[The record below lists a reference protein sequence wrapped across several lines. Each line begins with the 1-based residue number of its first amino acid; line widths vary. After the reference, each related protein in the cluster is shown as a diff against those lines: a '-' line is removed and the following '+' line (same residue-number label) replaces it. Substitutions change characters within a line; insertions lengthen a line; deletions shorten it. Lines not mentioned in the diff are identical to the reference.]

1 MTYPIYTY
9 GSGYIEWYALSS
21 IAALTSSTLF
31 AATLKVMGLLAAFTV
46 FIGLLSPKSP
56 ITQGGHIKIGI
67 GFISILLVSMLI
79 FGPKINVAVIDSV
92 SPLAIPNG
100 GVVNNVPIGVGL
112 PISLASQVANGLVNG
127 VETAFSS
134 PAVGGPGSS
143 TDFTSAGMGVAI
155 SMPLQS
161 YSDSITD
168 PTLQSNFNYYFE
180 NCIDPAIA
188 NGTVS
193 PSEIADAGLANP
205 INNVSNAPTTFQ
217 AQSLWSLF
225 QSISN
230 QIPGPGGL
238 TTNFINPTTGSN
250 STVACQNDYT
260 NVYDEA
266 SSYGQTFFQQESESL
281 GYTSYSTVSSLL
293 SNINQN
299 VLNVGNDG
307 MQEQMQAF
315 AVNLTNSAIPQIAA
329 ASGITSTQAAYSTGL
344 AEAGWGASIAPML
357 LTAQQFMPG
366 MLSLLFVVITIAS
379 PFLLMFLMFPWGGRY
394 LQVYM
399 TLLLWMVLWLPMAAV
414 INFVLQLIEHESFL
428 YNYSVQG
435 YSLASAGIVNHFFMG
450 QLEIATVLMTAIPIF
465 TYYLASASSMGMVML
480 AGTIDSSIKGGS
492 MAAANSSMQGANMDN
507 TSIGNTSMHNLSGYN
522 DSTYSYAMGGVA
534 MKVGQRSVDTA
545 DTHTSGRS
553 NKVLD
558 NSTTEGHGSYL
569 TKGTEEMFGV
579 NGTGFDGTITD
590 KGGKMSFDGI
600 VDHQALGNLIAA
612 GDFKKGTNSYAGA
625 VAAYKTGKSYNLE
638 ATGFAGSKPTTMK
651 LSRASAVSGVNT
663 DGIKDYTDKTVSS
676 YNPLAGIAAA
686 GGLATESTTAEGVN
700 PNHLNYSGK
709 AAVNEKGLNYMY
721 QHGMLNAS
729 EYNAAMEIAKGN
741 NGLVQMDYSG
751 TKNRLTKASIEGGK
765 NVSGQNVN
773 TFNVGEHNLN
783 AWNTSTSN
791 LNSDSYSNIVDG
803 MVINGKTTNAGEV
816 TSIMSQKGLS
826 ATQKVKELLG
836 SGVFNGSVTASTSQ
850 GESTYQITP
859 NMATETSTANGYS
872 TSKVFRM
879 TPDGLVEGP
888 IVYSKIGPNQKPVTG
903 SLDGGVPVNHSSGI
917 SYKGPGNMFNS
928 SFLSNN
934 PYLSSLHKRSPGP
947 NGIYS
952 GIKNKDTGAFAEFM
966 LKTQDMLQRYLGDT
980 NEFSFSTSESYK
992 IEAKEGASFLGNG
1005 IKSQFA
1011 AGAKSTQGFKLSANA
1026 LYTGAGRQLEH
1037 YKNEYKSG
1045 KISWKQFTNDVNGLV
1060 HEYKNIA
1067 DIGSLQT
1074 LQKPPVSNSNTP
1086 PPKYTYVNAKTN
1098 KPIPI
1103 YNKLS
1108 DIKTGHQGEVR
1119 GRVYFNPGGKNN
1131 RIIETRNKEGNKVDE
1146 TFYY

>member
-127 VETAFSS
+127 VENAFSS
-134 PAVGGPGSS
+134 PAVGGPGAS

-281 GYTSYSTVSSLL
+281 GYTSYSAVSSLL

-507 TSIGNTSMHNLSGYN
+507 TSIGNTSMHNFSGYGDSAYNYSTYNGSGFNNSYSNDSSHNKSNYN
-522 DSTYSYAMGGVA
+522 DSSHNINSDSISTMIGGNA
-534 MKVGQRSVDTA
+534 I
-545 DTHTSGRS
+545 
-553 NKVLD
+553 
-558 NSTTEGHGSYL
+558 
-569 TKGTEEMFGV
+569 KGTTSNAREVESIMSQ
-579 NGTGFDGTITD
+579 NGLSESQKAEKLAKSGFFTGT
-590 KGGKMSFDGI
+590 
-600 VDHQALGNLIAA
+600 V
-612 GDFKKGTNSYAGA
+612 
-625 VAAYKTGKSYNLE
+625 TGKSKQGLSTYSIANRAIDEKSDFSGDNTAKTLINTPGGPMIGNVSSYGIGSNGKLVTADFKNGITRTETLNSAQAKELGLPGAGQYNISETASGQIE
-638 ATGFAGSKPTTMK
+638 AVRATNGAIKTGVNADGFAGSTTYAYNSK
-651 LSRASAVSGVNT
+651 TGKFTPV
-663 DGIKDYTDKTVSS
+663 YT
-676 YNPLAGIAAA
+676 
-686 GGLATESTTAEGVN
+686 
-700 PNHLNYSGK
+700 
-709 AAVNEKGLNYMY
+709 KGDI
-721 QHGMLNAS
+721 G
-729 EYNAAMEIAKGN
+729 
-741 NGLVQMDYSG
+741 
-751 TKNRLTKASIEGGK
+751 
-765 NVSGQNVN
+765 
-773 TFNVGEHNLN
+773 
-783 AWNTSTSN
+783 SN
-791 LNSDSYSNIVDG
+791 LNTDNINNTTDERFNLKKNGHLGQYYREKQYRLGNNLVVNNGNTFDSGNVYKI
-803 MVINGKTTNAGEV
+803 
-816 TSIMSQKGLS
+816 
-826 ATQKVKELLG
+826 
-836 SGVFNGSVTASTSQ
+836 
-850 GESTYQITP
+850 P
-859 NMATETSTANGYS
+859 GYS
-872 TSKVFRM
+872 S
-879 TPDGLVEGP
+879 
-888 IVYSKIGPNQKPVTG
+888 NQAFLK
-903 SLDGGVPVNHSSGI
+903 SGQYMDNYAI
-917 SYKGPGNMFNS
+917 Y
-928 SFLSNN
+928 
-934 PYLSSLHKRSPGP
+934 SPG
-947 NGIYS
+947 GAGVIDMM
-952 GIKNKDTGAFAEFM
+952 KNKDTGAAATFIHQTQEMMQKYGGHINKLNFSAKQSMEIIG
-966 LKTQDMLQRYLGDT
+966 KT
-980 NEFSFSTSESYK
+980 
-992 IEAKEGASFLGNG
+992 GASFLGNG
-1005 IKSQFA
+1005 IKTRLTASISSGQEV
-1011 AGAKSTQGFKLSANA
+1011 SYSANA
-1026 LYTGAGRQLEH
+1026 LYTNTGEQLH
-1037 YKNEYKSG
+1037 KYASEYKKG
-1045 KISWKQFTNDVNGLV
+1045 EITWGQFTRSVNGLV
-1060 HEYKNIA
+1060 STYKKVVE
-1067 DIGSLQT
+1067 IGSLPGSVPT
-1074 LQKPPVSNSNTP
+1074 TTP
-1086 PPKYTYVNAKTN
+1086 AKT
-1098 KPIPI
+1098 K
-1103 YNKLS
+1103 YSGFGSLS
-1108 DIKTGHQGEVR
+1108 
-1119 GRVYFNPGGKNN
+1119 NPY
-1131 RIIETRNKEGNKVDE
+1131 E
-1146 TFYY
+1146 

>member
-21 IAALTSSTLF
+21 IAALTSSALF
-31 AATLKVMGLLAAFTV
+31 AATLKVMALLAAFTV

-188 NGTVS
+188 NGTIS
-193 PSEIADAGLANP
+193 PTEIADAGLANP

-250 STVACQNDYT
+250 STVSCQNDYT

-281 GYTSYSTVSSLL
+281 GYTSYSAVSSLL

-507 TSIGNTSMHNLSGYN
+507 TSIGNTSMHNFSGYN
-522 DSTYSYAMGGVA
+522 DTANNTSANKINTALSSIGGLITTQKGFHKMEISA
-534 MKVGQRSVDTA
+534 NSDKLTDT
-545 DTHTSGRS
+545 
-553 NKVLD
+553 
-558 NSTTEGHGSYL
+558 
-569 TKGTEEMFGV
+569 
-579 NGTGFDGTITD
+579 GTGAYAQVGRGSSTVTAAGSNMIDGTITNSDISSTIASLNKAKSNMSSDSKSVDSSFGQTVASYNGLSSSD
-590 KGGKMSFDGI
+590 KTTVNKDWNLSNKKSVSNAADYAHLSKGEMTSKDGI
-600 VDHQALGNLIAA
+600 SLDAYMKDQAGIDALGDKAEAGLMLKLEHNFGMSQTQAKSFTTKYQADQMKSLNNSLSKSHSTSIGKDSGFKNSVSDSVTTSNNYISAESKVKSLQNTLSAQKSHGAQWTRKELPGFLTQYNKEHGLTGQAATIADVHLENQMGEGNKKDLAAWNQYTYDQSGVEATSKKINKNGQRISTRNINPSSPVTAFNKNKPAAA
-612 GDFKKGTNSYAGA
+612 GDYTPYPMIKTPTKAQRNEGFGINDAKFKKEALNHGSFIHKLGLNPSNANNYALKQVTPHHTAETITGLHGI
-625 VAAYKTGKSYNLE
+625 KTGIT
-638 ATGFAGSKPTTMK
+638 A
-651 LSRASAVSGVNT
+651 
-663 DGIKDYTDKTVSS
+663 KT
-676 YNPLAGIAAA
+676 A
-686 GGLATESTTAEGVN
+686 
-700 PNHLNYSGK
+700 
-709 AAVNEKGLNYMY
+709 
-721 QHGMLNAS
+721 
-729 EYNAAMEIAKGN
+729 
-741 NGLVQMDYSG
+741 
-751 TKNRLTKASIEGGK
+751 
-765 NVSGQNVN
+765 
-773 TFNVGEHNLN
+773 
-783 AWNTSTSN
+783 
-791 LNSDSYSNIVDG
+791 
-803 MVINGKTTNAGEV
+803 
-816 TSIMSQKGLS
+816 
-826 ATQKVKELLG
+826 
-836 SGVFNGSVTASTSQ
+836 
-850 GESTYQITP
+850 
-859 NMATETSTANGYS
+859 
-872 TSKVFRM
+872 
-879 TPDGLVEGP
+879 
-888 IVYSKIGPNQKPVTG
+888 
-903 SLDGGVPVNHSSGI
+903 
-917 SYKGPGNMFNS
+917 
-928 SFLSNN
+928 
-934 PYLSSLHKRSPGP
+934 
-947 NGIYS
+947 S
-952 GIKNKDTGAFAEFM
+952 GIKGQEILSKNGTPEF
-966 LKTQDMLQRYLGDT
+966 
-980 NEFSFSTSESYK
+980 
-992 IEAKEGASFLGNG
+992 
-1005 IKSQFA
+1005 
-1011 AGAKSTQGFKLSANA
+1011 
-1026 LYTGAGRQLEH
+1026 
-1037 YKNEYKSG
+1037 
-1045 KISWKQFTNDVNGLV
+1045 
-1060 HEYKNIA
+1060 EYKNSQGLKVEHKISGGTG
-1067 DIGSLQT
+1067 GS
-1074 LQKPPVSNSNTP
+1074 P
-1086 PPKYTYVNAKTN
+1086 
-1098 KPIPI
+1098 
-1103 YNKLS
+1103 
-1108 DIKTGHQGEVR
+1108 
-1119 GRVYFNPGGKNN
+1119 
-1131 RIIETRNKEGNKVDE
+1131 E
-1146 TFYY
+1146 TFTSSDGITHTLEDIHFK

>member
-21 IAALTSSTLF
+21 IAALTSSALF
-31 AATLKVMGLLAAFTV
+31 AATLKVMALLAAFTV

-188 NGTVS
+188 NGTIS
-193 PSEIADAGLANP
+193 PTEIADAGLANP

-250 STVACQNDYT
+250 STVSCQNDYT

-281 GYTSYSTVSSLL
+281 GYTSYSAVSSLL

-534 MKVGQRSVDTA
+534 MKVGQRSVDTRVTNSA
-545 DTHTSGRS
+545 GTFVSHGGDIAENFQDGTALVYNKNHQLVSASNPNVGGIVSAGVTSAFAKNDMESLGNSVNASNGVNTSDSGSLTTSYGDAKQKAWKSAIAQTHGLSAKVSSELTHYVEAGGKIGFENGALSFSAGAGMKAVRSLSKSEQLSLMQNYTKDLSNNINHSKQLSTSQASARLSSLNNSLNASRQAGENYQYS
-553 NKVLD
+553 KTHSGTVTD
-558 NSTTEGHGSYL
+558 NALRSYL
-569 TKGTEEMFGV
+569 NKMNEPLRKSGASIAELAKYDDNIIQGLERDPQPLENFINKNSNLAFNNKDVSRISAAGQKNEKTAAGAYHSLNQYSFSHASRLISEAAHKKYGYSE
-579 NGTGFDGTITD
+579 NGHKEVAYADNIAEA
-590 KGGKMSFDGI
+590 KKLYAEGKMSKSLEEKYIKGQEADLAKAREVEHNI
-600 VDHQALGNLIAA
+600 V
-612 GDFKKGTNSYAGA
+612 
-625 VAAYKTGKSYNLE
+625 
-638 ATGFAGSKPTTMK
+638 GFNNKRQKAQDI
-651 LSRASAVSGVNT
+651 VNV
-663 DGIKDYTDKTVSS
+663 GPK
-676 YNPLAGIAAA
+676 
-686 GGLATESTTAEGVN
+686 
-700 PNHLNYSGK
+700 
-709 AAVNEKGLNYMY
+709 
-721 QHGMLNAS
+721 
-729 EYNAAMEIAKGN
+729 
-741 NGLVQMDYSG
+741 
-751 TKNRLTKASIEGGK
+751 TKNPIT
-765 NVSGQNVN
+765 VN
-773 TFNVGEHNLN
+773 KLRAPQRIAMKSH
-783 AWNTSTSN
+783 
-791 LNSDSYSNIVDG
+791 
-803 MVINGKTTNAGEV
+803 MVIK
-816 TSIMSQKGLS
+816 
-826 ATQKVKELLG
+826 
-836 SGVFNGSVTASTSQ
+836 
-850 GESTYQITP
+850 
-859 NMATETSTANGYS
+859 
-872 TSKVFRM
+872 
-879 TPDGLVEGP
+879 
-888 IVYSKIGPNQKPVTG
+888 
-903 SLDGGVPVNHSSGI
+903 
-917 SYKGPGNMFNS
+917 
-928 SFLSNN
+928 N
-934 PYLSSLHKRSPGP
+934 P
-947 NGIYS
+947 
-952 GIKNKDTGAFAEFM
+952 
-966 LKTQDMLQRYLGDT
+966 
-980 NEFSFSTSESYK
+980 
-992 IEAKEGASFLGNG
+992 
-1005 IKSQFA
+1005 
-1011 AGAKSTQGFKLSANA
+1011 
-1026 LYTGAGRQLEH
+1026 
-1037 YKNEYKSG
+1037 
-1045 KISWKQFTNDVNGLV
+1045 
-1060 HEYKNIA
+1060 KNINF
-1067 DIGSLQT
+1067 
-1074 LQKPPVSNSNTP
+1074 K
-1086 PPKYTYVNAKTN
+1086 
-1098 KPIPI
+1098 
-1103 YNKLS
+1103 
-1108 DIKTGHQGEVR
+1108 
-1119 GRVYFNPGGKNN
+1119 
-1131 RIIETRNKEGNKVDE
+1131 
-1146 TFYY
+1146 